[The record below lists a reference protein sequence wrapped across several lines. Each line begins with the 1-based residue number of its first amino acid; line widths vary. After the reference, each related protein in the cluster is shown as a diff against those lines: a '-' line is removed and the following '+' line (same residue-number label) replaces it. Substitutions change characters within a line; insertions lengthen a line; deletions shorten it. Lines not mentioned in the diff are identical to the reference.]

1 MIAGLGIDSVE
12 IERFN
17 SWYNYPDQQLLKLL
31 SMPEIEY
38 CKKNKLL
45 SAQRFA
51 VRFALR
57 EAFFKAFNST
67 NPKNYIPFLTCCRG
81 LTLTH
86 NRNGA
91 PQLQIDW
98 QLLGFSEAPYSP
110 LASLTHTR
118 TIASATVLLQNI
130 SK

>member
-17 SWYNYPDQQLLKLL
+17 SWYSYPDQQLLRIL
-31 SMPEIEY
+31 SMPETEY
-38 CKKNKLL
+38 CKENQLL

-57 EAFFKAFNST
+57 EAFFKAFNIT
-67 NPKNYIPFLTCCRG
+67 NPKNYIPFLTCCRS
-81 LTLTH
+81 LSLTH
-86 NRNGA
+86 NRHGA

-98 QLLGFSEAPYSP
+98 PLLGFSKAQYSP
-110 LASLTHTR
+110 LVSLTHTR
-118 TIASATVLLQNI
+118 TTASATILLQNI